1 MTAPT
6 IVSTRAQSPVTAR
19 SIAPISV
26 PVPAAPRESS
36 PASPPAAELLPG
48 FQLPAALE
56 AGEPPEARG
65 LHRDGVRLLV
75 SHYKDDRVTHA
86 IFHDLP
92 AYLTPGDLVVINTSG
107 TLKASL
113 PARRADGK
121 KLRLH
126 LSTNLPNGLWL
137 VELREP
143 VGHAGRPFSGAC
155 AGEMLILPAGG
166 NVTLLRPHANQT
178 NPVRLWVAAL
188 SLPYPLLEYLRRHG
202 SPIRYSYATHPWP
215 ISYYQ
220 TVYATEPG
228 SAEMPSAGR
237 AFTPRLL
244 TVLAAMGVTIAPLL
258 LHTGVASQERD
269 EPPYEEYYRVGED
282 TARLVN
288 AARGAGRRVI
298 AVGTTVIRAL
308 ETVTDSSGITHAGSG
323 WTELIISPTR
333 PLRAVD
339 GLLTGFHEPR
349 STHLAMLT
357 ALAGEP
363 HLARTYEEAL
373 RERYLWHEFGD
384 LHLILP

>member
-6 IVSTRAQSPVTAR
+6 
-19 SIAPISV
+19 APTLPTSR
-26 PVPAAPRESS
+26 P
-36 PASPPAAELLPG
+36 LLPD
-48 FQLPAALE
+48 FALPAALE

-65 LHRDGVRLLV
+65 LRRDGVRLLV
-75 SHYKDDRVTHA
+75 SHYEDNRLTHA

-92 AYLTPGDLVVINTSG
+92 AFLRPGDLVVINTSG
-107 TLKASL
+107 TMKASV
-113 PARRADGK
+113 PARRADGT

-126 LSTNLPNGLWL
+126 LSTNLPTGLWL
-137 VELREP
+137 VELRTPAGPAGLPFREAR
-143 VGHAGRPFSGAC
+143 VG
-155 AGEMLILPAGG
+155 ETLILPAGG
-166 NVTLLRPHANQT
+166 AITLLRPHADQGDL
-178 NPVRLWVAAL
+178 VRLWVAAL
-188 SLPYPLLEYLRRHG
+188 SLPRPPAEYLGRHG
-202 SPIRYSYATHPWP
+202 APIRYSYAKRAWP

-220 TVYATEPG
+220 TVYATEQG

-237 AFTPRLL
+237 AFTPHLITRL
-244 TVLAAMGVTIAPLL
+244 TAMGVTMVPLL

-288 AARGAGRRVI
+288 AAHAACRRVI

-308 ETVTDSSGITHAGSG
+308 ETVTDTDGVTHPGSG
-323 WTELIISPTR
+323 WTDLVICPER
-333 PLRAVD
+333 KLRAVN

-357 ALAGEP
+357 ALAGEA
-363 HLARTYEEAL
+363 HLTLTYKEAL

-384 LHLILP
+384 LHLIVP